1 MKYVTAWDAAV
12 VRLCAGSAT
21 WWAPRIAPP
30 KNPGCFGASCTRY
43 LACCARSGRFKRG
56 VFATNRSHAFRRLED
71 CYYSLVHYPLLN
83 RIRIHLFAHLQNISR
98 DRPARE
104 RMTRRGASLP
114 GWVRPESGPFLPSQA
129 CCAWDRRSLPQGLRH
144 DVGPEITHGNG
155 KQEVDACKEYSDA
168 VEDGCAISQ
177 PQTTATTAGAVSP
190 NF

>member
-1 MKYVTAWDAAV
+1 MISLGVKGPLKYVTAWDAAV

-114 GWVRPESGPFLPSQA
+114 GWVRAGIWPIPSLAGLLCLGQTLSA
-129 CCAWDRRSLPQGLRH
+129 SRSTTRRGTRNNSWKWKTGGGRM
-144 DVGPEITHGNG
+144 
-155 KQEVDACKEYSDA
+155 
-168 VEDGCAISQ
+168 
-177 PQTTATTAGAVSP
+177 
-190 NF
+190 